1 VKDCIF
7 QLNGASFGAA
17 ITNFRDNIVVE
28 NCVLTGN
35 IAIQDGGAVEG
46 FENSYTNITN
56 SSFRGNTAHD
66 GAAVFSRGNGTLSD
80 CSFTKQEA
88 KSVGGCIKIARTGT
102 VEVNRCEFVSN
113 TATSGAAIYTSG
125 ALSIN
130 SSSFADHTASVS
142 GTVYGSKGSYVSINN
157 SMFTKGQSAF
167 GAAAYFESS
176 TVFIDSSIFA
186 DNSVRSAGGS
196 LYCEAC
202 TLDVTTSSFHK
213 NKCTTGDG
221 GAIYIDVNS
230 KENIDTCIVTMNDA
244 VAHGGAICSSLSTT
258 TTQLLISNTEFIYNT
273 AGRSGAAVFYN
284 GIESENSTVNSG
296 NGSSSSTTTMIT
308 DEMINATTNN
318 VSYNGNTAS
327 CCYAQGYSSSTLLK
341 PITDDTT
348 ANTPTITP
356 SYTCQDIDSGGL
368 RGSECCTNGQYT
380 NGTKCIACNTQEFTC
395 DAGTAKQQL
404 GIITATLPLRSGYW
418 RVDTQTDV
426 ILECWHKQA
435 CKGGTANAITNDV
448 NDYCSTG
455 YTGPCKW

>member
-1 VKDCIF
+1 
-7 QLNGASFGAA
+7 
-17 ITNFRDNIVVE
+17 VVTDSAFIKHATT
-28 NCVLTGN
+28 VT
-35 IAIQDGGAVEG
+35 GGA
-46 FENSYTNITN
+46 I
-56 SSFRGNTAHD
+56 
-66 GAAVFSRGNGTLSD
+66 D
-80 CSFTKQEA
+80 CSETSDASITTSRFTA
-88 KSVGGCIKIARTGT
+88 
-102 VEVNRCEFVSN
+102 N

-142 GTVYGSKGSYVSINN
+142 GTVYGSKGSYVSISN

-167 GAAAYFESS
+167 GAAAYFENS

-202 TLDVTTSSFHK
+202 TLDVSTSSFVK
-213 NKCTTGDG
+213 NKCTTGDA
-221 GAIYIDVNS
+221 GAIYIDINS
-230 KENIDTCIVTMNDA
+230 TAKIDTCIFTMNDA

-258 TTQLLISNTEFIYNT
+258 TTQLLISNTAFNYNT
-273 AGRSGAAVFYN
+273 AGRSGAAVFYS
-284 GIESENSTVNSG
+284 GIELDDNSTVNGG
-296 NGSSSSTTTMIT
+296 NSTNSSSSSTTTMIT
-308 DEMINATTNN
+308 DELINATTNN

-327 CCYAQGYSSSTLLK
+327 CCYAQGYSSSTLLL
-341 PITDDTT
+341 PPVTNDTT
-348 ANTPTITP
+348 ANTTPTTTP
-356 SYTCQDIDSGGL
+356 GYTCQDIDSGGL

-404 GIITATLPLRSGYW
+404 GITTATLPLRSGYW

-435 CKGGTANAITNDV
+435 CQGGTANAITNDV

-455 YTGPCKW
+455 YTGPCKWLCQLSCYM